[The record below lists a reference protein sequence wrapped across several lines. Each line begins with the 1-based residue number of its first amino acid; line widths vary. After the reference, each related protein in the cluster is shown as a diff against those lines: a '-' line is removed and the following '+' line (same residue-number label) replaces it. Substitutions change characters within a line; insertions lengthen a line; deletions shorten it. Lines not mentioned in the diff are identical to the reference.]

1 MSNFT
6 FLNFN
11 RIEMKEEL
19 KQTYGFVFEE
29 DLINEIADV
38 SVLREFKEG
47 DVLIDFGDYIKRMPL
62 LINGA
67 IKILREDFD
76 EGELLL
82 YFIEKGDTCAM
93 TMACCMGETKSEIR
107 AVAETD
113 GKVVMIPVNKM
124 EEWLGKYKSWRN
136 YVFNSYNNRLKEM
149 LSAIDNLAFMNM
161 NDRLLSYL
169 VEKVKI
175 NNSREINT
183 THQEIAYDLH
193 TSRVVISR
201 LLKALENE
209 GKIVLNRASIELL
222 KK

>member
-1 MSNFT
+1 
-6 FLNFN
+6 
-11 RIEMKEEL
+11 MKEEL

-175 NNSREINT
+175 NNSREIHN

>member
-1 MSNFT
+1 M
-6 FLNFN
+6 LDV
-11 RIEMKEEL
+11 IKES
-19 KQTYGFVFEE
+19 YGTIFEE
-29 DLINEIADV
+29 KLLEEIAHVAHIYD
-38 SVLREFKEG
+38 FKEG
-47 DVLIDFGDYIKRMPL
+47 DVLIDFGDYIKNMPL
-62 LINGA
+62 LLKGA

-93 TMACCMGETKSEIR
+93 TMACCLGDTKSEIR

-113 GKVVMIPVNKM
+113 VKLIMIPVNKM

-136 YVFNSYNNRLKEM
+136 FVFNSYNNRLKEM

-161 NDRLLSYL
+161 DERLLNYL
-169 VEKVKI
+169 FDKAKI
-175 NNSREINT
+175 NKSNEIQS

-209 GKIVLNRASIELL
+209 GRIRLHRASIEILTN
-222 KK
+222 K

>member
-1 MSNFT
+1 
-6 FLNFN
+6 
-11 RIEMKEEL
+11 MKELL
-19 KQTYGFVFEE
+19 KENYPFVFE
-29 DLINEIADV
+29 DSLVDEIVAV
-38 SVLREFKEG
+38 SLLRDFKEG
-47 DVLIDFGDYIKRMPL
+47 DVLIDSGDYIKKMPL
-62 LINGA
+62 LISGA
-67 IKILREDFD
+67 IKILRDDND

-93 TMACCMGETKSEIR
+93 SMVCCLGDSKSEIR

-113 GKVVMIPVNKM
+113 GVVIMIPVMKM

-149 LSAIDNLAFMNM
+149 LSAIDNLAFNNM
-161 NDRLLSYL
+161 DKRVLHYL
-169 VEKVKI
+169 QEKVKI
-175 NNSREINT
+175 NNSNQIHN

-209 GKIVLNRASIELL
+209 GKINLHRASIEYIG
-222 KK
+222 

>member
-1 MSNFT
+1 
-6 FLNFN
+6 
-11 RIEMKEEL
+11 MKDLL
-19 KQTYGFVFEE
+19 KQTYGFIFEE
-29 DLINEIADV
+29 KLIEEIAEV
-38 SVLREFKEG
+38 SLLRDFKEG
-47 DVLIDFGDYIKRMPL
+47 DIIIDFGDSIRKMPL
-62 LINGA
+62 LITGA

-107 AVAETD
+107 AVAETN
-113 GKVVMIPVNKM
+113 GTVIMIPINKM

-149 LSAIDNLAFMNM
+149 LTAIDNLAFMNM
-161 NDRLLSYL
+161 DERLLNYL
-169 VEKVKI
+169 HDKAKI
-175 NNSREINT
+175 NHSNEIHR

-193 TSRVVISR
+193 TSRVVVSR

-209 GKIVLNRASIELL
+209 GKIKLHRASIEFL
-222 KK
+222 KG

>member
-1 MSNFT
+1 
-6 FLNFN
+6 
-11 RIEMKEEL
+11 MKEIII
-19 KQTYGFVFEE
+19 QAYSHIFEE
-29 DLINEIADV
+29 PLIEEIANV
-38 SVLREFKEG
+38 SLLRDFKE
-47 DVLIDFGDYIKRMPL
+47 DDILIDFGDYIKKMPL
-62 LINGA
+62 LIEGA

-113 GKVVMIPVNKM
+113 GQVIMIPVFKM

-149 LSAIDNLAFMNM
+149 LSAIDSLAFMNM
-161 NDRLLSYL
+161 EERVLNYL
-169 VEKVKI
+169 FDKSKI
-175 NNSREINT
+175 NNSREIFN
-183 THQEIAYDLH
+183 THQEIAYDLN

-201 LLKALENE
+201 LLKALERQ
-209 GKIVLNRASIELL
+209 GRIKLHRASVEIVI
-222 KK
+222 

>member
-1 MSNFT
+1 
-6 FLNFN
+6 
-11 RIEMKEEL
+11 MKDLL
-19 KQTYGFVFEE
+19 KQTYGFIFEE
-29 DLINEIADV
+29 QLIEEIAEV
-38 SVLREFKEG
+38 SLLRDFKEG
-47 DVLIDFGDYIKRMPL
+47 DVLIDFGDSIRKMPL
-62 LINGA
+62 LIKGA

-93 TMACCMGETKSEIR
+93 TMACCLGETKSEIR
-107 AVAETD
+107 AVAETN
-113 GKVVMIPVNKM
+113 GTVVMIPITKM

-136 YVFNSYNNRLKEM
+136 FVFNSYNSRLKEM

-161 NDRLLSYL
+161 DERLLNYL
-169 VEKVKI
+169 YDKAKI
-175 NNSREINT
+175 NNSKHILN

-201 LLKALENE
+201 LLKALENK
-209 GKIVLNRASIELL
+209 GKISLHRAFIEIVN